1 MFYLFIF
8 YLRERILFYLL
19 FFSLRNDLLN
29 RYIKIPG
36 MIIKFNK
43 DIIISSKLVDG
54 PGSSLLFRK

>member
-1 MFYLFIF
+1 
-8 YLRERILFYLL
+8 
-19 FFSLRNDLLN
+19 
-29 RYIKIPG
+29 